1 MNLLYFP
8 ESTLPLSSQHA
19 LLSPSYCSL
28 NSPEGEALARA
39 KRSKAH
45 HKFLRQRI
53 EMPLGC
59 RWDVLG
65 TWGQGSVDGKLQG
78 KKTKFGKGL
87 EDAEDVQE
95 TYDTW
100 KESFGSCGYI
110 SETMVIYRV

>member
-1 MNLLYFP
+1 MNLPYLLYFP

-28 NSPEGEALARA
+28 NSPEGEAVARA

-65 TWGQGSVDGKLQG
+65 TGTLGQ
-78 KKTKFGKGL
+78 KTKFGKGL

-100 KESFGSCGYI
+100 KESFSSCGYI